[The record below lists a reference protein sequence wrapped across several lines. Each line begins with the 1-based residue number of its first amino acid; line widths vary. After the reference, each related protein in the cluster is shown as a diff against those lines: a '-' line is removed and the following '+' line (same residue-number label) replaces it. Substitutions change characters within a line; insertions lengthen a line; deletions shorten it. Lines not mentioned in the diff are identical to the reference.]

1 MREAFTFMFKDNYFY
16 KKAFV
21 YLILSFIANVFIAYA
36 QINSCT
42 GGCPLSTRPEVLPN
56 TLISTTIL
64 NILGC
69 KFEDIFLTKM
79 SHK

>member
-1 MREAFTFMFKDNYFY
+1 MKYPKLKARRVELGITATTYSFKETGKRDF
-16 KKAFV
+16 A
-21 YLILSFIANVFIAYA
+21 LDEIA
-36 QINSCT
+36 
-42 GGCPLSTRPEVLPN
+42 
-56 TLISTTIL
+56 TIL